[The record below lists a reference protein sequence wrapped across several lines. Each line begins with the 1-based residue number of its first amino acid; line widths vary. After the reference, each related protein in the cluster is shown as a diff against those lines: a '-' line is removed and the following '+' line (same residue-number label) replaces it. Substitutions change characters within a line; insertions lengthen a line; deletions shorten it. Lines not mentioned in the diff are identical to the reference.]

1 MGVDSDSGE
10 PIRGLGRGFEQDI
23 LIYDAVAEFNT
34 TVVPR
39 VVIEVKFRSVTTHDI
54 IVYSEKADRIK
65 RIYPYV
71 RYGLLLG
78 AMKHVPGRALRLGHR
93 FEFILAVPAEPSSSD
108 MAALE
113 ELLRA
118 EAQALLR

>member
-1 MGVDSDSGE
+1 M
-10 PIRGLGRGFEQDI
+10 
-23 LIYDAVAEFNT
+23 
-34 TVVPR
+34 
-39 VVIEVKFRSVTTHDI
+39 
-54 IVYSEKADRIK
+54 YSEKADRIK

-93 FEFILAVPAEPSSSD
+93 FEFILAMPAEPLSRD
-108 MAALE
+108 IAELG

-118 EAQALLR
+118 EAQASVAIADYLYRKVKPLRVHRKLVITPPGADS